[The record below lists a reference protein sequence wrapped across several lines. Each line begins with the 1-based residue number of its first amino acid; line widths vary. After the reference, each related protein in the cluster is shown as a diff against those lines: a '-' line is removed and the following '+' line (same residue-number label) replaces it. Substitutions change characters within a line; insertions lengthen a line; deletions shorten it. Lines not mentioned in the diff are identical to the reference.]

1 MSFIYTLRFGDL
13 GQEVKR
19 LQTALRTRSDGDF
32 GPKTLAAVKAHQ
44 TKTGLHVDG
53 LAGPKTLKSLG
64 IEVFAGIDVSS
75 HNGHVDW
82 KTVAKQ
88 GVKFAWVKA
97 TEGQTHVNRNWVKRY
112 NGAVDNN
119 IIVGAYHFA
128 RPDFNNYDSPEAD
141 AVAEF
146 NHFRKTLDQVGGL
159 KPGNLVPAI
168 DLEAGMKTDD
178 QYNADWYLEWL
189 RLTEKEWGVKGIVY
203 TAKWAWNLYLR
214 KANKKDL
221 QKFTEYPVWWAN
233 YIRKDHLVGP
243 EEQLRGWKNWDVWQ
257 YTGHGICPGIKGNVD
272 LNWMAGA
279 QLSKLKVPQKNEVS
293 FLF

>member
-1 MSFIYTLRFGDL
+1 MFSYVLRKEDK

-19 LQTALRTRSDGDF
+19 LQSALKITSDGDF
-32 GPKTLAAVKAHQ
+32 GPLTEKAVKRYQAAN
-44 TKTGLHVDG
+44 KLAVDG
-53 LAGPKTLKSLG
+53 VAGPQTLGHLDIKVLP
-64 IEVFAGIDVSS
+64 GIDVSS
-75 HNGHVDW
+75 HNGTVDW
-82 KTVAKQ
+82 GKVASA
-88 GVKFAWVKA
+88 GIKFAWVKT

-112 NGAVDNN
+112 NGALDNN
-119 IIVGAYHFA
+119 IVAGVYHFA

-146 NHFRKTLDQVGGL
+146 NHFRKTLNQVGGL
-159 KPGNLVPAI
+159 KSGNLVPAI

-189 RLTEKEWGVKGIVY
+189 RLTEEEWGVKGIVY

-233 YIRKDHLVGP
+233 YIRKDRLVGP
-243 EEQLRGWKNWDVWQ
+243 EEQLRGWSEWNVWQ
-257 YTGHGICPGIKGNVD
+257 YTGHGTCPGIKGSVD
-272 LNWMAGA
+272 LNWMPSQ
-279 QLSKLKVPQKNEVS
+279 QLLELKMP
-293 FLF
+293 